1 MAVKQ
6 TRREEILEAMLELVV
21 ERGINDAPM
30 SELAKR
36 SGASAGIIYHYFA
49 NKDDI
54 INQLYL
60 SVIAIK
66 GKSLTENLLA
76 DMPTKVAFLQVWK
89 NAYGFYRK
97 HQKEARF
104 LAQYENLPCYTQPHM
119 HASIME
125 DPNFL
130 FLLKFFRP
138 KSQGGLLKELP
149 IEVSAEL
156 SIGVAARLAQ
166 QSEVLPAEILSE
178 VAEICWRSVVENED

>member
-1 MAVKQ
+1 MSVKQ

-60 SVIAIK
+60 SIIAIK

-76 DMPTKVAFLQVWK
+76 DMPTKVAFASLEK
-89 NAYGFYRK
+89 CL
-97 HQKEARF
+97 RF
-104 LAQYENLPCYTQPHM
+104 LPQ
-119 HASIME
+119 ASE
-125 DPNFL
+125 RSQVSCSVREFA
-130 FLLKFFRP
+130 LLHPAPYACFYNGR
-138 KSQGGLLKELP
+138 SQ
-149 IEVSAEL
+149 IFS
-156 SIGVAARLAQ
+156 S
-166 QSEVLPAEILSE
+166 
-178 VAEICWRSVVENED
+178 C